1 MEPMDGHE
9 RTHLDLFFKFP
20 ATDKCKRV
28 KSESAL
34 ATASARRDQAS
45 RASLSL
51 GPARN
56 EAPKGRPAEMK
67 VARTTP
73 PLRAC
78 S

>member
-1 MEPMDGHE
+1 MDSHG

-28 KSESAL
+28 ESAL

-45 RASLSL
+45 LSP

-56 EAPKGRPAEMK
+56 EGPKGRPAEMK
-67 VARTTP
+67 VARTAP
-73 PLRAC
+73 PPRAC